1 MSREYVAALVV
12 RVVGAPEDLVEARER
27 VLPTPEDRGA
37 ISDLLA
43 RYCLALDTD
52 DVDGWVALFTPDTRY
67 EVYGRSFDGH
77 EGLRRMLS
85 GAPGGLHLGGPP
97 VVEMTAPDRARTL
110 RNLLFV
116 DRRTG
121 ASRSAVYA
129 DELHRTADGWRIA
142 RCRCRFIV
150 ADGLADRPDR

>member
-1 MSREYVAALVV
+1 
-12 RVVGAPEDLVEARER
+12 
-27 VLPTPEDRGA
+27 VLPTPEDHVA
-37 ISDLLA
+37 IADLLA

-52 DVDGWVALFTPDTRY
+52 DVEAWVALFLPDARY

-97 VVEMTAPDRARTL
+97 VIEMTGEGRARTT

-116 DRRTG
+116 DRQSG
-121 ASRSAVYA
+121 ESRKAVYS
-129 DELHRTADGWRIA
+129 DELQRTAGGWKIA
-142 RCRCRFIV
+142 HSRCRFLV
-150 ADGLADRPDR
+150 ADGLRDRP